1 MKFGPDVGQLQK
13 SGTDPVPILKDF
25 QSLLRTIHLKDYLG
39 EKAWA
44 GYCPLGMGKV
54 DLPAVLD
61 VLEKADALHW
71 VMVELDGTPNAPIA
85 PFECAKRVSQYLEKL
100 GYTFRVAQA

>member
-1 MKFGPDVGQLQK
+1 
-13 SGTDPVPILKDF
+13 LKDF
-25 QSLLRTIHLKDYLG
+25 QSLLRTIHLKDYSG

-54 DLPAVLD
+54 DIPAVLE
-61 VLEKADALHW
+61 VLEKADSLHW

-85 PFECAKRVSQYLEKL
+85 PFECAKRSKEYLEKL
-100 GYTFRVAQA
+100 GYTFRAGPA